1 VRSNILSSFFLCTM
15 PVDKGTAD
23 KSSQDDQDR
32 LLRKRQLASA
42 LEHESEDEKII
53 GERSAAAYWQI
64 VGENK
69 GLMTREDGKDN
80 KGSTPLGHHS
90 LNEGIRDDAAVSPQ
104 AAEES
109 NDIPTSLA
117 INE

>member
-1 VRSNILSSFFLCTM
+1 M

-90 LNEGIRDDAAVSPQ
+90 LIRDGAAISPQ

-109 NDIPTSLA
+109 NDQNSKDSLNA
-117 INE
+117 TAASTENS